1 MEVWDKLKFDSLLAR
16 KYWDTTKTKYKT
28 QAMYDISEIYVL
40 SDSTARDIYNQLIK
54 GANFDELAEIHTQ
67 RKGYREKKGYWG
79 EVSADKNEL
88 VKAILD
94 KKAKENSLLEPVA
107 IEKGFSIIKYNKF
120 VPVRQKTFEEAIPDF
135 APQFQDLMQ
144 KKLLN
149 SWIDEIK
156 KKLDVKIYKDKIVS
170 VNKKLKK

>member
-1 MEVWDKLKFDSLLAR
+1 
-16 KYWDTTKTKYKT
+16 
-28 QAMYDISEIYVL
+28 
-40 SDSTARDIYNQLIK
+40 LIK
-54 GANFDELAEIHTQ
+54 GANVDELAEIHTQ